1 MAKLI
6 QSGLRKAAM
15 AVARKAMA
23 GRSVIT
29 ENGLIFQGGGGI
41 YRLTL
46 PDHFSVRGVRG
57 LSGRRAVFVLPILPT
72 TRTPKEIKQ

>member
-6 QSGLRKAAM
+6 QSGMRKAAM

-29 ENGLIFQGGGGI
+29 ENGLIFQGGGI